1 MDTFGNKG
9 KEKATDDALFLERLD
24 MLFEQ
29 SLADIRAFAERECR
43 AFDEVRVLGNGGY
56 KRPEDPDL
64 DRSENAWQSCTR
76 GTSSNPPVWR
86 RW

>member
-1 MDTFGNKG
+1 MMESYSNKG

-43 AFDEVRVLGNGGY
+43 AFDEVCVL
-56 KRPEDPDL
+56 
-64 DRSENAWQSCTR
+64 
-76 GTSSNPPVWR
+76 
-86 RW
+86 